1 MLIVGR
7 DGSTSGGIAKWSA
20 VCDCGNV
27 VTIQGSKIRTGETRS
42 CGCFR
47 ADRASQ
53 TKRKHGEA
61 GVSGIRS
68 REYNAWSHA
77 KQRCFNENSKEYIKW
92 YGSRGITMTPEWA
105 NSFEAFLRDMGRCPP
120 GLTLERKDVNGNYEK
135 GNCKWATQKEQQNNR
150 RNTGINRKEI
160 R

>member
-1 MLIVGR
+1 
-7 DGSTSGGIAKWSA
+7 
-20 VCDCGNV
+20 
-27 VTIQGSKIRTGETRS
+27 
-42 CGCFR
+42 
-47 ADRASQ
+47 
-53 TKRKHGEA
+53 
-61 GVSGIRS
+61 
-68 REYNAWSHA
+68 
-77 KQRCFNENSKEYIKW
+77 
-92 YGSRGITMTPEWA
+92 MTPEWA